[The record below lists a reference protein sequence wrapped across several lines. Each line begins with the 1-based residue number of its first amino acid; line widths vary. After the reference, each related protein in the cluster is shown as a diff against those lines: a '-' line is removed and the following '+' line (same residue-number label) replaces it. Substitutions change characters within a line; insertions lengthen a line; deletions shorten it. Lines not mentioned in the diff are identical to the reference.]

1 MEQVFE
7 RKEKKSSHQCLS
19 LICVKPKPN
28 QNYIVQK
35 YRYLSTYFKIL
46 ILSLASR
53 SSDLSQT
60 PYPPLCGDKKGA
72 ACGGQ
77 FKKYHLQCT
86 KACGK
91 IFHSLNDF
99 CNVDKKLL
107 STRMHILYTRRL
119 KALWTTSAPSFAAT
133 SAAPLLAI
141 KTSAIAQHMAYVV
154 VKNSLK
160 RRSCDFRAHIYK

>member
-1 MEQVFE
+1 MTAIELAAADSGSRLHLDNCPVKKQP
-7 RKEKKSSHQCLS
+7 RSKSLKEKKSSRQCLS

-46 ILSLASR
+46 ILSRASR
-53 SSDLSQT
+53 SSDLSRT
-60 PYPPLCGDKKGA
+60 PYLLLCGHKKGA
-72 ACGGQ
+72 ASGGQ

-107 STRMHILYTRRL
+107 STTMHILHTRRL
-119 KALWTTSAPSFAAT
+119 KALWTTSVHAA
-133 SAAPLLAI
+133 SG
-141 KTSAIAQHMAYVV
+141 Y
-154 VKNSLK
+154 
-160 RRSCDFRAHIYK
+160 